1 MSGEV
6 RITMPLSY
14 RPGERDDWGV
24 IRDAEGQFLGKVSL
38 PIEDST
44 LEDHR
49 RTGTDPFQEIGRI
62 VVDSV
67 NSQVALGLPTLLP
80 YPSDRPV
87 RSEEH
92 TSELQS
98 LMSIYYAVSCLKK
111 NNNS

>member
-49 RTGTDPFQEIGRI
+49 RTGTDPFQEIGRL

-67 NSQVALGLPTLLP
+67 HSQVALGLPTLLP

-87 RSEEH
+87 VAGFHHGRCLAFAH
-92 TSELQS
+92 LQ
-98 LMSIYYAVSCLKK
+98 IGRPSCRERVCQ
-111 NNNS
+111 